1 MGGAPAIHLLYS
13 IADEQTVQIS
23 DMFES
28 PLHKQALQN
37 CTHQSLSSV
46 VVVVVGSTEIEEMP
60 QGQCTG

>member
-1 MGGAPAIHLLYS
+1 MGGAPTIHLPYS
-13 IADEQTVQIS
+13 IADDKTVQIS
-23 DMFES
+23 EMFES

-46 VVVVVGSTEIEEMP
+46 VVVVEMMKVDEDRP